1 VIVNAGAVV
10 AVAATAQG
18 GRPHAETLALDMAGA
33 RAAGATVY
41 VTLEPCSHHGRTPPC
56 ADALLSAGVGRVV
69 TAIDDPDPRVS
80 GAGHARL
87 RKAGIAVTEGVLA
100 DEVRDELAGYLSRHL
115 NNRPQVILKLAVSA
129 DDKITAERG
138 KPTRITGPE
147 VKARVH
153 LMRSRADAIMVG
165 VSTVLAD
172 NPDLTCRLPGL
183 CHRSPV
189 RVVSDSKLSI
199 PLDSRLVETARQVPV
214 WVMTTKAA
222 SEQKQSEL
230 VARGVRVFSCA
241 STQDGKVELADMMA
255 RLAQEGISTVLAEG
269 GAHMARALLE
279 QDLVDRVHL
288 FSAPGKLGEGGLAA
302 LAGLPLDTVRASAKF
317 RQAAENEKLGKD
329 WLATYVRVR

>member
-18 GRPHAETLALDMAGA
+18 GRPHAETLALDMAA
-33 RAAGATVY
+33 DRAAGATVY

-56 ADALLSAGVGRVV
+56 ADALISAGVGRVV

-87 RKAGIAVTEGVLA
+87 RKQASPSPKACLLMRFATSWQ
-100 DEVRDELAGYLSRHL
+100 GYLSRHL

-129 DDKITAERG
+129 DGKITAERG

-183 CHRSPV
+183 SQLSPV

-199 PLDSRLVETARQVPV
+199 PLDSRLVRSADLVPV
-214 WVMTTKAA
+214 WVMTTEAA
-222 SEQKQSEL
+222 SAQKRSDLE
-230 VARGVRVFSCA
+230 ARGVRVITCA
-241 STQDGKVELADMMA
+241 STADGKVELADMMA

-279 QDLVDRVHL
+279 QDLVDQGAPV
-288 FSAPGKLGEGGLAA
+288 FSAGQTGRRRAGGAGRVAA
-302 LAGLPLDTVRASAKF
+302 GHGAR
-317 RQAAENEKLGKD
+317 LGKIP
-329 WLATYVRVR
+329 ARGRK